1 MRGLPSIVL
10 CLSGHDPTG
19 GAGIQADIETLYRL
33 GCHACTVVTALTA
46 QDSVNVRQV
55 YPQAPEPFLEQ
66 ARLVLADLSV
76 SAVKIGLL
84 GSAAIAEA
92 VGELLED
99 LARSRAV
106 PVVLDPILEAGGGYG
121 LASARLQSVL
131 IERLIPLA
139 TVITP
144 NILEARALTG
154 QGDTSNSARALL
166 DLGCPNVLVTGA
178 HEEDA
183 EVINRWYAHGDPAPR
198 SSVWPRLSGSYH
210 GSGCTL
216 AAGLAG
222 YLAQGEAMEQAIA
235 KAQEFAWG
243 ALANGYQP
251 GRGQFFPGR

>member
-1 MRGLPSIVL
+1 M
-10 CLSGHDPTG
+10 
-19 GAGIQADIETLYRL
+19 ETLQRL

-66 ARLVLADLSV
+66 ARLVLADMPV

-84 GSAAIAEA
+84 GSAAIAGA

-106 PVVLDPILEAGGGYG
+106 PVVLDPILVAGGGYG

-144 NILEARALTG
+144 NTPEARALTG
-154 QGDTSNSARALL
+154 QGDASNSARALL
-166 DLGCPNVLVTGA
+166 ELGCPHVLVTGA
-178 HEEDA
+178 HEEGA
-183 EVINRWYAHGDPAPR
+183 EVINGWYAHDRIAPR
-198 SSVWPRLSGSYH
+198 LSTWPRLPGSYH

-216 AAGLAG
+216 AAALAG
-222 YLAQGEAMEQAIA
+222 YLAQGEAMEQAVT
-235 KAQEFAWG
+235 KAQAFAWK
-243 ALANGYQP
+243 ALNNGHQP